1 MDFTGV
7 DREIE
12 AFEDFAAGDL
22 GVEGFNFEGHGKGGK
37 MGDEGLFG
45 RAGIAGAVDGEVGAG
60 DAGAFGQVPKLRR
73 VEIAGRMGVDDLAAG
88 FAVEMDVFV
97 EIGAVA
103 RLAAFEVDKLD
114 EARCGQMIQAVINR
128 GQGDVRGAVL
138 HPSVEV
144 RSSRVIRGGGEHLED
159 LPTVRGQAG
168 IFPEHGQAAVEAGR
182 FGWLALGRRRHEILE
197 LE

>member
-128 GQGDVRGAVL
+128 GQRDVRGAVL

-144 RSSRVIRGGGEHLED
+144 RSSRVIRGGGEHLKD

-182 FGWLALGRRRHEILE
+182 FGRLALGRRRHEILE